1 MRAGLRLRPGATTSL
16 TAADADALEHD
27 FDDPYLELVR
37 LLHEAAQ
44 LEHALMLQYLY
55 AAFSLKP
62 AYAALR
68 GQAID
73 SSATVVGVAIQEM
86 SHLHQVNLML
96 VGLGAAPSLQSESFP
111 YEPGVYP
118 FPLELEPMSRTSLAR
133 YVFAE
138 APGAALDP
146 ANPDVDPVF
155 VADVLAELRI
165 EPAYNHVGSLY
176 QSILGILGRL
186 EQAPPPSLP
195 DIAWMR
201 PALEEIKANGEDD
214 HFRFFKD
221 VFTGT
226 HPGMA
231 GHSDAWRLDPATPDY
246 PALGLQRNPTAYR
259 GHPGALPEGVGRDL
273 AWLSNLHYWAVLVYL
288 DLSYRY
294 QDDDALDLAKRH
306 MREAMFRLGPLA
318 ASMGIGLPFDPLAVG
333 SSPCVGETANRVFVA
348 KLLGEARA
356 CAEALRSHLPA
367 NFPFGLYDEAT
378 T

>member
-1 MRAGLRLRPGATTSL
+1 MAGLRLRAGATSSL
-16 TAADADALEHD
+16 AAADADPIEHD

-44 LEHALMLQYLY
+44 LEHALMAQYLY

-62 AYAALR
+62 AYASLR
-68 GQAID
+68 GQAVGT
-73 SSATVVGVAIQEM
+73 STSVLGVAIQEM

-96 VGLGAAPSLQSESFP
+96 VGLGAAPSLQSEGFP
-111 YEPGVYP
+111 YEPQIYP

-155 VADVLAELRI
+155 VADVLAELQM
-165 EPAYNHVGSLY
+165 EPAFNHVGSFY
-176 QSILGILGRL
+176 QSILGVLGRV
-186 EQAPPPSLP
+186 EQAPPSSLP

-201 PALEEIKANGEDD
+201 PALVQIKANGEDD

-226 HPGMA
+226 HPGMG
-231 GHSDAWRLDPATPDY
+231 GHSGAWKLDPDGADY
-246 PALGLQRNPTAYR
+246 PALALPHKSAYR
-259 GHPGALPEGVGRDL
+259 GQPGALEDGVGRDL
-273 AWLSNLHYWAVLVYL
+273 AWLSNLHYWAVLAYL

-294 QDDDALDLAKRH
+294 DDRDAFDLAKRH
-306 MREAMFRLGPLA
+306 MREAMFRLAPLA
-318 ASMGIGLPFDPLAVG
+318 ARMGVGLPFDPLALG
-333 SSPCVGETANRVFVA
+333 SSPGAGEAANRAVVGH
-348 KLLGEARA
+348 LL
-356 CAEALRSHLPA
+356 AEAKTRAEAVRAHLPA
-367 NFPFGLYDEAT
+367 NFPFDLYDEAT
-378 T
+378 G